1 METSNHED
9 LLPDIQH
16 LPCRVS
22 HIEQCLPA
30 LAPTMNPPKQEISLA
45 GSPFFCRYY
54 HSDRSWL
61 QRLPKSLKMLT
72 KHIII
77 ASLYAASLACGT
89 AKAQETIK
97 IGVSV
102 PSADHGWTGGIDF
115 FAQETKKRL
124 ESLYKNLQIIVK
136 TATGPSDQENSLE
149 ELVATQQINALV
161 ILPYESGPL
170 TDPVRKVK
178 EKGVFVTVVDRAL
191 SDNSIQDLYVAGDNP
206 GMGKIAGQ
214 YLIDR
219 LGGKGDI
226 VVLRGLP
233 TVIDSQRFDTF
244 MELIKNTQIKV
255 LDSKYANWKR
265 DDGFTVM
272 QDFLTRFPK
281 IDAVWAQDDDIALGV
296 LDALRKR
303 KREKE
308 VFVVG
313 GGGMKEMIKRV
324 QNKDALVPIDI
335 VYSPSMIANAV
346 ELTALHYIAKLPVN
360 GTYILDSPLV
370 TPENAAQYYFPDSPF

>member
-1 METSNHED
+1 
-9 LLPDIQH
+9 
-16 LPCRVS
+16 
-22 HIEQCLPA
+22 
-30 LAPTMNPPKQEISLA
+30 LA
-45 GSPFFCRYY
+45 GSPFAVSTTPTDPGYNAP
-54 HSDRSWL
+54 
-61 QRLPKSLKMLT
+61 QKSMKRRT

-77 ASLYAASLACGT
+77 ACLYVASLACGT

-124 ESLYKNLQIIVK
+124 ESLHKNLQIIVK
-136 TATGPSDQENSLE
+136 TATGASDQENSLE

-170 TDPVRKVK
+170 TDPVRKIK

-219 LGGKGDI
+219 MGGRGDI

-233 TVIDSQRFDTF
+233 TVIDDQRFDTF
-244 MELIKNTQIKV
+244 MGLIKNTQIKV

-265 DDGFTVM
+265 DDGFKVM

-296 LDALRKR
+296 LDALRQA

-308 VFVVG
+308 MFVVG

-335 VYSPSMIANAV
+335 VYSPSMIANAI
-346 ELTALHYIAKLPVN
+346 ELTALHYTAKLPVN

>member
-1 METSNHED
+1 
-9 LLPDIQH
+9 
-16 LPCRVS
+16 
-22 HIEQCLPA
+22 
-30 LAPTMNPPKQEISLA
+30 
-45 GSPFFCRYY
+45 
-54 HSDRSWL
+54 
-61 QRLPKSLKMLT
+61 MLT
-72 KHIII
+72 KQIII
-77 ASLYAASLACGT
+77 VSLYLGILSWGA
-89 AKAQETIK
+89 AKAEETIK
-97 IGVSV
+97 IAVSI
-102 PSADHGWTGGIDF
+102 PSADHGWTGGLDF

-124 ESLYKNLQIIVK
+124 ESLHKNLQVIVR
-136 TATGPSDQENSLE
+136 TTTGSSDQENSLE
-149 ELVATQQINALV
+149 ELFATQQIDALV

-170 TDPVRKVK
+170 TDPVRKIK

-206 GMGKIAGQ
+206 GMGKIAAQ

-233 TVIDSQRFDTF
+233 TVIDDQRFDSF

-265 DDGFTVM
+265 EDGFKVM

-296 LDALRKR
+296 LEALRKA
-303 KREKE
+303 KRENE
-308 VFVVG
+308 MLVVG

-324 QNKDALVPIDI
+324 QSKDPLVPIDI
-335 VYSPSMIANAV
+335 VYSPSMIANAI
-346 ELTALHYIAKLPVN
+346 ELTVLRYTAKLPVN

>member
-1 METSNHED
+1 MVTK
-9 LLPDIQH
+9 H
-16 LPCRVS
+16 L
-22 HIEQCLPA
+22 IIA
-30 LAPTMNPPKQEISLA
+30 
-45 GSPFFCRYY
+45 FFC
-54 HSDRSWL
+54 
-61 QRLPKSLKMLT
+61 
-72 KHIII
+72 
-77 ASLYAASLACGT
+77 AAGLACGT
-89 AKAQETIK
+89 AKAQTTIK

-115 FAQETKKRL
+115 FAEESKKRL
-124 ESLYKNLQIIVK
+124 ESLHRNLRIIVK
-136 TATGPSDQENSLE
+136 TATGPSDQRKSLE
-149 ELVATQQINALV
+149 ELVATEQINALV

-178 EKGVFVTVVDRAL
+178 EKGIFVTVVDRAL
-191 SDNSIQDLYVAGDNP
+191 SDDTIQNLYVAGDNP
-206 GMGKIAGQ
+206 GMGKIAAR
-214 YLIDR
+214 YLIDK
-219 LGGKGDI
+219 LGGQGDI

-233 TVIDSQRFDTF
+233 TVIDDQCFDAF

-255 LDSKYANWKR
+255 LASQYANWKR
-265 DDGFTVM
+265 DDGFKVM

-296 LDALRKR
+296 LDAIRKT

-308 VFVVG
+308 MFVVG

-324 QNKDALVPIDI
+324 QTKDAMVPIDI
-335 VYSPSMIANAV
+335 VYSPSMIANAI
-346 ELTALHYIAKLPVN
+346 ELTALHYTAKLPVN

>member
-1 METSNHED
+1 M
-9 LLPDIQH
+9 
-16 LPCRVS
+16 
-22 HIEQCLPA
+22 
-30 LAPTMNPPKQEISLA
+30 
-45 GSPFFCRYY
+45 
-54 HSDRSWL
+54 
-61 QRLPKSLKMLT
+61 KMLT

-77 ASLYAASLACGT
+77 ASLYAASLGCGI
-89 AKAQETIK
+89 AKAQEIIK

-136 TATGPSDQENSLE
+136 TATGPSDQANSLE

-191 SDNSIQDLYVAGDNP
+191 SDKSIQDLYVAGDNP

-233 TVIDSQRFDTF
+233 TVIDDQRFDTF

-265 DDGFTVM
+265 DDGFKVM
-272 QDFLTRFPK
+272 QDFLTRLPK

-296 LDALRKR
+296 LDALRKT

-308 VFVVG
+308 MFVVG
-313 GGGMKEMIKRV
+313 GGGMKEMVKRV

-335 VYSPSMIANAV
+335 VYSPSMIANAI
-346 ELTALHYIAKLPVN
+346 ELTALHYTAKLPVN